1 MAFSPDSLV
10 AVVDDDPMIVESI
23 SDLLASVGH
32 ATLCFATATALL
44 ECPYLDAI
52 ACLISDIRM
61 PAINGWQLAAI
72 LQQRRPGL
80 QVVLMTAHDP
90 AECGMQGVPP
100 DSIRILRKPFEAQ
113 QLLSVVERA
122 IRPRP

>member
-1 MAFSPDSLV
+1 MVFAPDSVV
-10 AVVDDDPMIVESI
+10 AVIDDDPTIVESI

-61 PAINGWQLAAI
+61 PVINGWQLAAI

-90 AECGMQGVPP
+90 AECGTHALPP
-100 DSIRILRKPFEAQ
+100 DSVRILRKPFEAQ
-113 QLLSVVERA
+113 QLLSAVEHA
-122 IRPRP
+122 IGSRR

>member
-1 MAFSPDSLV
+1 MAFAPDSLV
-10 AVVDDDPMIVESI
+10 AVVDDDPTIVESI

-61 PAINGWQLAAI
+61 PVIDGWQLAEI

-90 AECGMQGVPP
+90 SEGGVHAVPP
-100 DSIRILRKPFEAQ
+100 DSVRILRKPFEAQ
-113 QLLSVVERA
+113 QLLSAVERA
-122 IRPRP
+122 IRCGP